1 METTSS
7 TAPPSP
13 PRVRGMLDSLIE
25 YCHILEGS
33 QAFAN
38 VGISANHFIHRLL
51 TLQSCLRD
59 NDRDPQQH
67 CCSKVMDLSYDLE
80 TLFEDIE
87 LQQHVGSSYSSDPPF
102 WSQLLATQHKLVH
115 QGSSSTLYGTS
126 QRLASML
133 KLLDQFVNEIKPFAC
148 SLPLPKTQIHVIVQK
163 PQIGYNYHG
172 LKQLIDENESPSS
185 SVGFDDNHGCV
196 LRCNYCTSLRFSSL
210 RRGFGFLQCSA
221 PFKDL
226 KLPPCWKDLGFPWY
240 LKQCVEFYNFAST
253 NFPSRPNKET
263 ILLLWIAEGFVQQ
276 THGTSLEDEASHY
289 FDGLLQRGDIENQ
302 FNHQFPI
309 VPKGFFCFDN
319 SNGGI
324 DKDNLPQ
331 HEHHVCMPCFSESQ
345 METISN
351 LPNSNVFRSFFVFS
365 QNYNYSSNTL
375 LEDQHYCDKFKL
387 TSMVFLKLTNL
398 RVLILYGIGFCIV
411 PEYICGLLH
420 LRYLD
425 LSNNPLKELPDSLT
439 NLLRLQTLKILQ
451 TYIKSLPKNL
461 YKMVNLRHVCTDSGM
476 CFESVPPY
484 IGRLVSLQTFK
495 DFVVNRQNGCKIIE
509 LKDLNNLRGKLCIRQ
524 LENVTSCDEAQQ
536 ARLYLKKH
544 LTWLRLCWS
553 ESDILD
559 VDVNF
564 DVIEFLQPH
573 HNLQLLEIYGYLN
586 STFPRWISDTSF
598 KNLSSITLEECVCE
612 QLPEFGV
619 LPSLRSLRISVVTGV
634 NDIYES
640 FYGHGKVKVG
650 FPSLCTL
657 YVSFMLDLET
667 WFGFANG
674 DLPKLEKLHI
684 ISCPELKHLPE
695 MKNLS
700 MLNELVIEECT
711 KLNSLPKNGLPGNV
725 KLLRI
730 HHCPDLAK
738 KCRRKV
744 GTEWKKIAHIP
755 SIDV

>member
-1 METTSS
+1 MDTTSS

-38 VGISANHFIHRLL
+38 VGLSANHFIHRLL

-133 KLLDQFVNEIKPFAC
+133 KLLDQLVNEIKPFAC

-163 PQIGYNYHG
+163 PQIGNNYHG
-172 LKQLIDENESPSS
+172 LKQLIHENQSPSS

-196 LRCNYCTSLRFSSL
+196 
-210 RRGFGFLQCSA
+210 
-221 PFKDL
+221 
-226 KLPPCWKDLGFPWY
+226 
-240 LKQCVEFYNFAST
+240 
-253 NFPSRPNKET
+253 
-263 ILLLWIAEGFVQQ
+263 
-276 THGTSLEDEASHY
+276 
-289 FDGLLQRGDIENQ
+289 
-302 FNHQFPI
+302 
-309 VPKGFFCFDN
+309 
-319 SNGGI
+319 
-324 DKDNLPQ
+324 
-331 HEHHVCMPCFSESQ
+331 
-345 METISN
+345 
-351 LPNSNVFRSFFVFS
+351 
-365 QNYNYSSNTL
+365 
-375 LEDQHYCDKFKL
+375 
-387 TSMVFLKLTNL
+387 
-398 RVLILYGIGFCIV
+398 
-411 PEYICGLLH
+411 

-451 TYIKSLPKNL
+451 TYITSLPKNL
-461 YKMVNLRHVCTDSGM
+461 YKMVNLRHFCTDSGM
-476 CFESVPPY
+476 CFEFVPPY
-484 IGRLVSLQTFK
+484 IGRLVSLQTFE

-586 STFPRWISDTSF
+586 STFPRWISDPSF
-598 KNLSSITLEECVCE
+598 NNLSSITLEECVCE

-738 KCRRKV
+738 KCRREV
-744 GTEWKKIAHIP
+744 GTDWKKISHIP